1 VLYFFGYRAVSVD
14 KVHYILAEFPALMS
28 SCTINWMDQWPDD
41 ALNFVALR
49 FLGDIDFRLVR

>member
-14 KVHYILAEFPALMS
+14 KVNYILAEFPALMS

>member
-1 VLYFFGYRAVSVD
+1 MLVSD
-14 KVHYILAEFPALMS
+14 LALFPEFPALMS

-49 FLGDIDFRLVR
+49 FLGDIDFR